1 MKVAILYICTGKYD
15 IFWPEFYSSCERFF
29 CQNIEKHY
37 FVFTDSEQIVAQDNV
52 SKVYQDNLGWP
63 FNTLFRYH
71 IFLRIQERLVNF
83 DKIVFFNG
91 NCIFN
96 TKIAYD
102 EFFGKE
108 KSIVAGIHPGFFDK
122 MLSDYTFEKRPAS
135 LAYIEGGDLYVAG
148 GINGG
153 DYSSFIDI
161 CKKLSAN
168 IDRDLQAGI
177 VAIWHDESHWNAYIN
192 NNWHV
197 IKPQVNLLTPDYL
210 YPEGWQLPFE
220 AKIILRDKSKY
231 GGHNLL
237 RGVGTF
243 KQHKLINLA
252 KKLLGKVKC

>member
-1 MKVAILYICTGKYD
+1 
-15 IFWPEFYSSCERFF
+15 
-29 CQNIEKHY
+29 
-37 FVFTDSEQIVAQDNV
+37 
-52 SKVYQDNLGWP
+52 
-63 FNTLFRYH
+63 
-71 IFLRIQERLVNF
+71 
-83 DKIVFFNG
+83 
-91 NCIFN
+91 
-96 TKIAYD
+96 
-102 EFFGKE
+102 
-108 KSIVAGIHPGFFDK
+108 